1 MGVGQI
7 LFPEKAVSCLM
18 VTLLRKFI
26 GDPAEKAVGKIRQ
39 QVVPEINAWEP
50 EMQALS
56 DTQLAGQTARFRERL
71 AAGETLEDLLPEAF
85 ATVRE
90 TARRPAILGQ
100 RHYDVQLIGGVALHR
115 GQIAEMKTGEGKTL
129 VATLPVYLNALPG
142 DGVHIVTVNDY
153 LARRDPVWMGPIY
166 HHLGLTVGCL
176 QHDAAYQYDPE
187 VTDAARGLAGL
198 KRINREEAYA
208 LDVLYGTNSEFG
220 FDYLRD
226 HLWLM
231 QKQVVQR
238 SRNYAIVDEVDN
250 ILIDEARTP
259 LIISGLD
266 EDKPEDYRKFASQAR
281 RLREEDY
288 TIDDRTQAVS
298 LTQTG
303 IDKMELWNGV
313 RDLYEKQVDD
323 TGEEVLVHSDTLQC
337 IGNALTA
344 EIQKQRDK
352 DYVVQEGEVVI
363 VDEFTGRLQ
372 FGRRWSDGL
381 HQAVEAKEGLKIQQ
395 ETITHATI
403 TLQNYFRL
411 YDKLAGMT
419 GTAAT
424 EADEFYKIY
433 GLEVLPIPTNSP
445 MIREDKPDQVFM
457 NAEAKWR
464 AVVEEIVSRHESGQ
478 PVLVGTAS
486 VETSL
491 DLSEQLKNRGVPHQ
505 VLNAKNHAQEAGI
518 IAQAGRLKAVTVST
532 NMAGRGTDIVLG
544 GSDADRDPAEW
555 RAEHDQVVALG
566 GLHVLGT
573 EHHDARRIDN
583 QLRGRSGRQGDPG
596 SSQFYVALED
606 ELMQRFG
613 GDRIKSVMGWSGMDA
628 DIPIENKLIAKS
640 ISGAQVKVE
649 GYHFDVRKHL
659 LNFDDV
665 LNRQRKALYEDRE
678 RILRGENPREEIIEM
693 LRQEFSDLLRRR
705 LPGRHGDD
713 WDSTGFVSELSLI
726 CPPPPEL
733 ADEDLV
739 EQLQQEEISQI
750 LWDHAETIYNVREEK
765 LGTEQMRRLESLLLL
780 NSIDALWIPH
790 LTKMEK
796 LRTGVG
802 LRAYGQRDPL
812 VEYISEGRRN
822 FQELQLSWRKK
833 VVEDLFDDK
842 VAENLLGRLSRE
854 EFNYALQHGL
864 PLDAKEVEQLNRLR
878 RLAAA
883 AAPPRPM
890 QTVVGNG
897 RSGVPAGVKIG
908 RNERC
913 PCNSGRKY
921 KRCCGANA

>member
-1 MGVGQI
+1 
-7 LFPEKAVSCLM
+7 M

-39 QVVPEINAWEP
+39 QVVPEINAWEAD
-50 EMQALS
+50 MQALS
-56 DTQLAGQTARFRERL
+56 DAQLAGQTARFRERL
-71 AAGETLEDLLPEAF
+71 AAGESLEDLLPEAF

-187 VTDAARGLAGL
+187 ITDAANGMAGL
-198 KRINREEAYA
+198 KPVSREAAYA
-208 LDVLYGTNSEFG
+208 FDVLYGTNSEFG

-226 HLWLM
+226 HISVM
-231 QKQVVQR
+231 QKQLVQR

-259 LIISGLD
+259 LIISGPA

-281 RLREEDY
+281 RLKEEDY

-298 LTQTG
+298 LTQAG
-303 IDKMELWNGV
+303 IDKMEFWNGV
-313 RDLYEKQVDD
+313 NDLY
-323 TGEEVLVHSDTLQC
+323 GEDNAYLVHYVE
-337 IGNALTA
+337 NALTA
-344 EIQKQRDK
+344 EVQKQRDK

-372 FGRRWSDGL
+372 FGRRWADGL

-395 ETITHATI
+395 ESVTYATI
-403 TLQNYFRL
+403 TLQNYFRM

-433 GLEVLPIPTNSP
+433 GLEVAVIPTNLE
-445 MIREDKPDQVFM
+445 MVRADQPDQVFL
-457 NAEAKWR
+457 NDDAKWR
-464 AVVEEIVSRHESGQ
+464 AVVEEIVSRHETGQ

-491 DLSEQLKNRGVPHQ
+491 DLSEQLKNRGVSHQ

-518 IAQAGRLKAVTVST
+518 IAQAGRLQAVTVST
-532 NMAGRGTDIVLG
+532 NMAGRGTDIILG
-544 GSDADRDPAEW
+544 GNPEGRNPADW
-555 RAEHDQVVALG
+555 QTEHDKVIALG

-596 SSQFYVALED
+596 SSQFYVSLED
-606 ELMQRFG
+606 ELLQRFG
-613 GDRIKSVMGWSGMDA
+613 GDRIKSVMSWSGMDA

-649 GYHFDVRKHL
+649 GYHFDIRKHL

-665 LNRQRKALYEDRE
+665 LNRQRKTLYEDRE
-678 RILRGENPREEIIEM
+678 RILVGENPREEIIEM
-693 LRQEFSDLLRRR
+693 LQQEFSDLLRQY

-713 WDSTGFVSELSLI
+713 WDITGFVSELSLI

-733 ADEDLV
+733 ADEEKV
-739 EQLQQEEISQI
+739 ERLQQEEIRQI
-750 LWDHAETIYNVREEK
+750 LWDYAETVYDARESEI
-765 LGTEQMRRLESLLLL
+765 GPEAMRRLEPLLLL
-780 NSIDALWIPH
+780 KSIDDHWVPH
-790 LTKMEK
+790 LTKMEN
-796 LRTGVG
+796 LRTGAG
-802 LRAYGQRDPL
+802 LHAYGQRDPL

-822 FQELQLSWRKK
+822 FQELQRLRPKS
-833 VVEDLFDDK
+833 VVKNLFDDAA
-842 VAENLLGRLSRE
+842 VAKLLN
-854 EFNYALQHGL
+854 EFRHHEIVYALQHGL
-864 PLDAKEVEQLNRLR
+864 IDPKELEQRNRPLR
-878 RLAAA
+878 RGPA
-883 AAPPRPM
+883 AAPASPM

-908 RNERC
+908 RNAPC